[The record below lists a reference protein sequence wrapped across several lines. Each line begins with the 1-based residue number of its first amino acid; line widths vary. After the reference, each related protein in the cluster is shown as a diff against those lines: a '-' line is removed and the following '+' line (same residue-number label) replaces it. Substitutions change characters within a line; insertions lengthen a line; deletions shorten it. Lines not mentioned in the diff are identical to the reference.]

1 MAIDLKYTSNPFQP
15 GGQQRDA
22 GVAAVFAG
30 QVRYFFSGPN
40 STLGLLS
47 FEQSFVAEQDFTDT
61 RAWSLSTPSLLE
73 GGAAA
78 APISSGERP
87 AAAAVGEALHLLW
100 SEKGS
105 KAIKSASLAASG
117 SWSAVAQVWTPKFSQ
132 GAVSFGQAQLTA
144 ASIAAHA
151 YGGGLV
157 LSWVAEVGSDRY
169 LINMLLDPTSIAD
182 GVWVGEAMVATKI
195 RDLDI
200 AGNPGDLSTAWVT
213 QGSSHFMAV
222 VLFDLGDGE
231 QSVDPTLL
239 SIGANGLP
247 DGVTWMQMDGFG
259 TIKRGVA
266 LGRGLT
272 GELRAHY
279 VDSERRARAA
289 MLLGNVPYSQL
300 VGAKGRVAWSSDE
313 PLRTDPA
320 RSSSTFE
327 SEDFPVFIHVGSA
340 GRPDQDGAGEAT
352 TAFDVYAMVFYGAP
366 SSSESVPISAFVVR
380 EGAIE
385 MITQSWD
392 LPNFATSDEPPL
404 LLTGVFDAPV
414 PIPSQNLVALAD
426 GGSVTETM
434 LSAPM
439 STVEYGMTEST
450 GSQRS
455 VELSATV
462 GIRSSG
468 TFTKGV
474 GPAWDLSMRSTMGLV
489 EGSSTS
495 QVWETAQVGET
506 WIEQAGAVISATAPS
521 LLLGEQ
527 PKLVQRSLVF
537 VNTDQAVDRVTIGGV
552 SLEKFVPVV
561 VQGTAAGGLGSG
573 RFMPF
578 TVVPGDLYSYTRDE
592 VNARVNAAFA
602 GVDPTKAPLF
612 AGSESVYS
620 GDYVGWLESQAIPLG
635 QEAKYLEIVANNAG
649 GQATTFEASNTTFQ
663 EWSWSFD
670 VSAYAGV
677 SGGGGVD
684 FFGIGEEISV
694 VALAGLEVH
703 EAAVAR
709 TETSERWGITVKV
722 GFPGGAKA
730 GHVTAYTT
738 QVFLLPANELWTREV
753 VALSKWTDSMLD
765 TSAAPWRIFFLV
777 EPLSLRFV
785 PGEVPG
791 TITSLEAPT
800 ANFPASKIG
809 VASANNGGGLPA
821 RYWVHATATVTIDGA
836 AAALGDLRVG
846 DAAKL
851 VLDGSGVTAI
861 AVTRGASA

>member
-30 QVRYFFSGPN
+30 QVRYFFSGPG

-47 FEQSFVAEQDFTDT
+47 FEQSFVAEQDFTSA

-73 GGAAA
+73 GGGAAA
-78 APISSGERP
+78 AISTGGRP
-87 AAAAVGEALHLLW
+87 AVAAVGEALHVLW

-105 KAIKSASLAASG
+105 EAIKAASLGASG
-117 SWSAVAQVWTPKFSQ
+117 LWSAVVQVWTPKFSQ
-132 GAVSFGQAQLTA
+132 GAVSLAEAQLKT
-144 ASIAAHA
+144 ASIAAHS
-151 YGGGLV
+151 YGERVV
-157 LSWVAEVGSDRY
+157 LSWIVEVGDDRY
-169 LINMLLDPTSIAD
+169 LLNMALDPGSIAD
-182 GVWVGEAMVATKI
+182 GVWVGEAIVATRI

-200 AGNPGDLSTAWVT
+200 AGNPGELSTAWVT

-222 VLFDLGDGE
+222 VLFDLGDGL

-239 SIGANGLP
+239 SIGAKGLP

-259 TIKRGVA
+259 MIKRGVA
-266 LGRGLT
+266 LARGLT

-279 VDSERRARAA
+279 VDSERKARVAT
-289 MLLGNVPYSQL
+289 LLGNVPYSQL
-300 VGAKGRVAWSSDE
+300 VNAKGRVAWSSDE
-313 PLRTDPA
+313 LLRTDPG
-320 RSSSTFE
+320 RSSSAFE
-327 SEDFPVFIHVGSA
+327 SEDFPVFIHVGSP

-352 TAFDVYAMVFYGAP
+352 TAFDVYAMVFYGQA
-366 SSSESVPISAFVVR
+366 SSSESVAISAFVVR

-385 MITQSWD
+385 SITQTWD
-392 LPNFATSDEPPL
+392 LPNFAGSDAPPL
-404 LLTGVFDAPV
+404 LLTGIFDAPV
-414 PIPSQNLVALAD
+414 PMPSQNLVALAD

-450 GSQRS
+450 ESQRS
-455 VELSATV
+455 VALSATV

-468 TFTKGV
+468 MFTRGV
-474 GPAWDLSMRSTMGLV
+474 GPAWDLSMKTTVGVV

-495 QVWETAQVGET
+495 QVWETAQVAET

-521 LLLGEQ
+521 LLLGDQ

-561 VQGTAAGGLGSG
+561 VQGTAAGGLASG

-578 TVVPGDLYSYTRDE
+578 TVTPGDLYSYTRDE

-602 GVDPTKAPLF
+602 ALGSAGQAAF
-612 AGSESVYS
+612 AGFESSYA

-635 QEAKYLEIVANNAG
+635 QEAKSLEIVANNAG
-649 GQATTFEASNTTFQ
+649 GQATTFEASTTTFQ
-663 EWSWSFD
+663 EWRWSFD
-670 VSAYAGV
+670 MSAYAGV

-694 VALAGLEVH
+694 MALAGLEVN

-709 TETSERWGITVKV
+709 TETSERWGISVKV

-738 QVFLLPANELWTREV
+738 QALLLPANELWTREV
-753 VALSKWTDSMLD
+753 RALSKWTDSTLD
-765 TSAAPWRIFFLV
+765 PMAAPWRIFFLV

-785 PGEVPG
+785 PGEVQG
-791 TITSLEAPT
+791 TISSLEAPT

-809 VASANNGGGLPA
+809 VVSTSNGGGIPA
-821 RYWVHATATVTIDGA
+821 RYWVHATATATIDGGA
-836 AAALGDLRVG
+836 ASFGDLRVG
-846 DAAKL
+846 DVVTL

-861 AVTRGASA
+861 AVKRGASA